1 MGVAFD
7 PWTEPE
13 MNDQGM
19 TAELLEGLNPEQL
32 RAVTHTSG
40 PMLVV
45 AGAGSGKTR
54 VLTRR
59 IAYLIASGVA
69 PSSILAITF
78 TNKAAAE
85 MKSRVAELVGPTAST
100 MWVSTFH
107 SACVRIL
114 RAHAEALGYR
124 KSFAIYDQSDSEK
137 LVSLITRELDIDPK
151 RIKSSSI
158 AGAISA
164 AKAELRG
171 PDEMMTDAR
180 HIVERKVAEVYKI
193 YQERLRAANAMDF
206 DDLIGRTVELFRTA
220 PAVLEHYQRR
230 FTHLLVDEY
239 QDTNKAQNALVL
251 LLGEAERNVF
261 VVGDSDQSVY
271 GFRGADI
278 RNILDFEKAF
288 ADTEVIKLEQNYRST
303 QNILSAANA
312 LIGNNTM
319 REPKRLWSDLGT
331 GERIR
336 IFVAD
341 DEREEAN
348 FVASQIYQEKVDS
361 SRRFADF
368 AVFYRVNSHSR
379 SLEEALIRRG
389 IPYRVVGGTR
399 FYDRREIKDAMS
411 YLRLVLNRSDEVALR
426 RVVNVPKRGVGEQS
440 FAKVVTYAAEAG
452 LNLYDA
458 LLRPAEAG
466 VSGRAAS
473 GIGAFVSVLDRL
485 REAHLE
491 RTPPKEL
498 IELMLEES
506 GYRAE
511 LDADTTV
518 EGLSR
523 IDNLNELISVAS
535 AHETLEEFLDAS
547 ALVSQADSIAGDDT
561 VTLMTVHTAKGLEFP
576 VVFIAAMED
585 GIFPHSRSMYEPA
598 ELEEERRLCYV
609 GVTRAR
615 EVLYLTRA
623 RMRSTFGDPQSSVAS
638 RFLEE
643 IPADLLTDLSAQRSY
658 DEERR
663 SYSAYTSAS
672 GFNRS
677 TMRMYGIDPDAKTQH
692 TSGPRLRLDEIRVG
706 TKVVHGSWGEGKVTA
721 IEGSGDSATVSVN
734 FGALGVKKLILAYAP
749 LKLA

>member
-1 MGVAFD
+1 MSQQGV
-7 PWTEPE
+7 PE
-13 MNDQGM
+13 
-19 TAELLEGLNPEQL
+19 ELLAGLNPEQL

-137 LVSLITRELDIDPK
+137 LVSLVAGELGIDPK

-164 AKAELRG
+164 AKAELRS
-171 PDEMMTDAR
+171 PDEMMADAR

-206 DDLIGRTVELFRTA
+206 DDLIARTVELFRTA

-319 REPKRLWSDLGT
+319 REPKRLWSDLGS

-348 FVASQIYQEKVDS
+348 FIAGQIYQEKVDS

-411 YLRLVLNRSDEVALR
+411 YMRLVLNPSDEVALR
-426 RVVNVPKRGVGEQS
+426 RVVNVPKRGVGDQS
-440 FAKVVTYAAEAG
+440 FAKVVNYSAEAG

-473 GIGAFVSVLDRL
+473 GISDFVAVLDRL

-498 IELMLEES
+498 IELMLEVS

-511 LDADTTV
+511 LDADTSV

-535 AHETLEEFLDAS
+535 PHETLEEFLDAS
-547 ALVSQADSIAGDDT
+547 ALVSQADSITGDDA

-623 RMRSTFGDPQSSVAS
+623 RMRSTFGEPQSSVAS

-643 IPADLLTDLSAQRSY
+643 IPADLLADLSAQRSY

-677 TMRMYGIDPDAKTQH
+677 TMRLYGIDPDSKPQR
-692 TSGPRLRLDEIRVG
+692 SSGGPRLRLDEVRVG
-706 TKVVHGSWGEGKVTA
+706 TKVVHGSWGEGRVTA

-734 FGALGVKKLILAYAP
+734 FGTLGVKKLILAYAP

>member
-1 MGVAFD
+1 
-7 PWTEPE
+7 
-13 MNDQGM
+13 MNKQGM
-19 TAELLEGLNPEQL
+19 PEELTEGLNPEQL
-32 RAVTHTSG
+32 RAVTHISG

-124 KSFAIYDQSDSEK
+124 KSFAIYDQADSEK
-137 LVSLITRELDIDPK
+137 LVSLVAGQLGIDPK

-171 PDEMMTDAR
+171 PDEMMADAR

-206 DDLIGRTVELFRTA
+206 DDLIARTVELFRTA

-251 LLGEAERNVF
+251 LLGEAGRNVF

-319 REPKRLWSDLGT
+319 REPKRLWSDLGK

-348 FVASQIYQEKVDS
+348 FVAGQIYQEKVDS

-379 SLEEALIRRG
+379 ALEEALIRRG

-399 FYDRREIKDAMS
+399 FYDRREIKDAMA
-411 YLRLVLNRSDEVALR
+411 YLRLILNPSDEVALR
-426 RVVNVPKRGVGEQS
+426 RVVNVPKRGVGDQS
-440 FAKVVTYAAEAG
+440 FGKLATYATDAG
-452 LNLYDA
+452 INLYDA

-473 GIGAFVSVLDRL
+473 GLGEFVSVLDRL

-498 IELMLEES
+498 IELMLEVS
-506 GYRAE
+506 AYRAE
-511 LDADTTV
+511 LDADTSV

-547 ALVSQADSIAGDDT
+547 ALVSQADSITGDDA

-623 RMRSTFGDPQSSVAS
+623 RLRSTFGEPQSSVAS

-643 IPADLLTDLSAQRSY
+643 IPADLLSDLSAQRSY

-677 TMRMYGIDPDAKTQH
+677 TMRLYGIDPDAKPQH
-692 TSGPRLRLDEIRVG
+692 SSAGPRLRLDEVRVG
-706 TKVVHGSWGEGKVTA
+706 TKVVHGSWGEGRVIA
-721 IEGSGDSATVSVN
+721 IEGSGDSATVAVN
-734 FGALGVKKLILAYAP
+734 FGSLGVKKLILAYAP

>member
-1 MGVAFD
+1 
-7 PWTEPE
+7 

-19 TAELLEGLNPEQL
+19 TAELLEGLNPEQS

-137 LVSLITRELDIDPK
+137 LVSLIARELDIDPK

-411 YLRLVLNRSDEVALR
+411 YLRLALNPNDEVALR

-440 FAKVVTYAAEAG
+440 FAKVVTYAADAG

-491 RTPPKEL
+491 LTPPKEL

-677 TMRMYGIDPDAKTQH
+677 TMRMYGIDPDAKPQRS
-692 TSGPRLRLDEIRVG
+692 SGPRLRLDEIRVG
-706 TKVVHGSWGEGKVTA
+706 AKVVHGSWGEGKVTA

-734 FGALGVKKLILAYAP
+734 FGTLGVKKLILAYAP